1 MTKYGT
7 GDPAVDAFVSLARL
21 YRDAIETRDPDD
33 LVSFLRNVQPLLAGL
48 CHAALS
54 LPELDEIDLPN
65 GADGLDT
72 RDDAESL
79 ILRWRP
85 LMQALIAELG
95 ADADYWEV
103 ADPYDLSHP
112 LQGSLADDLAD
123 VFIDLDEGL
132 RRWDRA
138 DFELRRAIV
147 WEWRFSYEN
156 HWSRHA
162 IAALRA
168 IHALLYLHRI
178 GEEDD
183 EDEDG

>member
-1 MTKYGT
+1 MTYGID
-7 GDPAVDAFVSLARL
+7 DPAVDAFVSVARQ
-21 YRDAIETRDPDD
+21 YRDVIDRRDPDD
-33 LVSFLRNVQPLLAGL
+33 PVSFMMNVQPVLAGL

-54 LPELDEIDLPN
+54 LPALDEIDLPN
-65 GADGLDT
+65 GAEGFDT

-79 ILRWRP
+79 IERWRP
-85 LMQALIAELG
+85 LMQGLIDELG

-103 ADPYDLSHP
+103 TDPYDLAHP

-138 DFELRRAIV
+138 DFDLRRAIV

-156 HWSRHA
+156 HWGRHA
-162 IAALRA
+162 IGAMRA

-178 GEEDD
+178 GEED
-183 EDEDG
+183 EDEADG